1 VYQAAWWGH
10 PITTGLPSIDYFL
23 SLEDEV
29 DDAQSHYSEQLVRF
43 THINTVPLAAP
54 YSFRLKRVL
63 HATHSGQ
70 RNTDKPGAATEQD
83 LAQFLADTANDEAR
97 LRELGFPLDSDFC
110 MVLGR
115 LFKLHP
121 EFDAIL
127 VDLIWNFHTRGRA
140 GGERTDRS
148 PFIVLIA
155 GDLHELNDIVYERI
169 LLALQQ
175 KLSSEEVSA
184 EDAVHIMQQ
193 HLKVVGYGYYHT
205 LLRSARVVLDTFP
218 YGGKLSTVLVP
229 FTILKPCHLACCGAY
244 AGCLTSHD
252 ALSHSVP
259 MVTLPSTF
267 LR

>member
-1 VYQAAWWGH
+1 VWWGH
-10 PITTGLPSIDYFL
+10 PITTGLSSIDYFL

-54 YSFRLKRVL
+54 YSFRLKRIL
-63 HATHSGQ
+63 HAMHSQ
-70 RNTDKPGAATEQD
+70 QHNTEQPVTTTEQD
-83 LAQFLADTANDEAR
+83 LAQFLVETANDEAR
-97 LRELGFPLDSDFC
+97 LLELGFTLDSDFC

-121 EFDAIL
+121 EFDAVL
-127 VDLIWNFHTRGRA
+127 VELIWSFHT
-140 GGERTDRS
+140 ERDAERVATDRS
-148 PFIVLIA
+148 PFIILIA
-155 GDLHELNDIVYERI
+155 EDLSELNAIVYDRL
-169 LLALQQ
+169 LLALHQ
-175 KLSSEEVSA
+175 KLSSEEASA

-205 LLRSARVVLDTFP
+205 LLRSARVALDTFP
-218 YGGKLSTVLVP
+218 YGGKSHTVLVP
-229 FTILKPCHLACCGAY
+229 FTVLEPCYLACCGAY